1 MDIVNSN
8 PDQPVPPYYV
18 RGLALGLSAFLIG
31 IHLWTWVFTLPI
43 FLHGRADFRQ
53 LYTAGYLVRSGR
65 GHQLYDYDTQLH
77 FQNELVS
84 HGDIALPFIRP
95 AYQALLFAPLS
106 LLPYRTAYFAF
117 LAVNLALLWVSFR
130 LLRPRMNRL
139 AHVYPWLPAAMFLG
153 FLPVAA
159 ALIQGQD
166 SILLL
171 TLLAAALASV
181 DRDRELTAGT
191 LVGLGLF
198 KFQIVIPIALLFLAW
213 RRGRFFAGFALSSL
227 IAGTASVWLV
237 GLSQAGVYGRSL
249 VAMGS
254 GSAARADQLRYPI
267 AMNVMPNLH
276 GLIFGLAGARLSAFW
291 IAAATVVLSGVI
303 GLLVAARSPKNESG
317 ADSLMLA
324 ITASAVVSY
333 YLFIHDLSVLLI
345 PVVVTLDRFIEAEAT
360 GDELGRL
367 KTRAS
372 ALLFVS
378 PICMSYTPDYFY
390 VVSLPLLAFLGFL
403 MQRSGRPWLSA
414 A

>member
-1 MDIVNSN
+1 MVE
-8 PDQPVPPYYV
+8 
-18 RGLALGLSAFLIG
+18 LIFDS
-31 IHLWTWVFTLPI
+31 FTP
-43 FLHGRADFRQ
+43 Q
-53 LYTAGYLVRSGR
+53 
-65 GHQLYDYDTQLH
+65 DT

-117 LAVNLALLWVSFR
+117 LAVNLALLWLSFQ

-171 TLLAAALASV
+171 TLLAAALV
-181 DRDRELTAGT
+181 LLDRECELMAGI

-198 KFQIVIPIALLFLAW
+198 KFQIVIPIALLFLTW
-213 RRGRFFAGFALSSL
+213 RRWRFFAGFALSSL
-227 IAGTASVWLV
+227 AVGAASVWLV
-237 GLSQAGVYGRSL
+237 GISQAGIYLHSL
-249 VAMGS
+249 IAMGS

-267 AMNVMPNLH
+267 AMNIMANLH
-276 GLIFGLAGARLSAFW
+276 GLIFGLAGARVSAFW
-291 IAAATVVLSGVI
+291 IAAATVILSGVV
-303 GLLVAARSPKNESG
+303 GFLVAARPPKIERG
-317 ADSLMLA
+317 ADALILA

-333 YLFIHDLSVLLI
+333 YLFIHDLSILLVPI
-345 PVVVTLDRFIEAEAT
+345 VITLDRFIAAEAT

-367 KTRAS
+367 KARAS

-378 PICMSYTPDYFY
+378 PICMSYIPDYFY

-403 MQRSGRPWLSA
+403 MQRSDRSSPTEA
-414 A
+414 

>member
-1 MDIVNSN
+1 LDIVSSN

-18 RGLALGLSAFLIG
+18 KGLALGLSAFLIG

-324 ITASAVVSY
+324 ITASTVVSY

-378 PICMSYTPDYFY
+378 PICMSYIPDYFY

>member
-1 MDIVNSN
+1 LGIVNSN
-8 PDQPVPPYYV
+8 PAQPVPPYYV
-18 RGLALGLSAFLIG
+18 KGLALGLSAFLIG
-31 IHLWTWVFTLPI
+31 VHLWTWVFTLPI
-43 FLHGRADFRQ
+43 FLHGQADFRQ
-53 LYTAGYLVRSGR
+53 LYTAGYLVRSGHA
-65 GHQLYDYDTQLH
+65 HQLYDYDTQLH

-117 LAVNLALLWVSFR
+117 LAVNLALLWLSFQ

-171 TLLAAALASV
+171 TLLAATLV
-181 DRDRELTAGT
+181 LLDRECELMAGI

-198 KFQIVIPIALLFLAW
+198 KFQIVIPIALLFLTW
-213 RRGRFFAGFALSSL
+213 RRWRFFAGFALSSL
-227 IAGTASVWLV
+227 AVGAASVWLV
-237 GLSQAGVYGRSL
+237 GISQAGIYLHSL
-249 VAMGS
+249 IAMGS
-254 GSAARADQLRYPI
+254 GSAARTDQLRYPI
-267 AMNVMPNLH
+267 AMNIMANLH
-276 GLIFGLAGARLSAFW
+276 GLIFGLAGARVSAFW
-291 IAAATVVLSGVI
+291 IAAATVILSGVV
-303 GLLVAARSPKNESG
+303 GFLVAARPPKIERG
-317 ADSLMLA
+317 ADALILA

-333 YLFIHDLSVLLI
+333 YLFIHDLSILLVPI
-345 PVVVTLDRFIEAEAT
+345 VITLDRFIAAEAT

-367 KTRAS
+367 KARAS

-378 PICMSYTPDYFY
+378 PICMSYIPDYFY

-403 MQRSGRPWLSA
+403 MQRSNRSSPTEA
-414 A
+414 

>member
-1 MDIVNSN
+1 LDIVNSN

-65 GHQLYDYDTQLH
+65 AHQLYDYNTQLY

-106 LLPYRTAYFAF
+106 LLPYRIAYLAF
-117 LAVNLALLWVSFR
+117 LAVNLALVWVSFR

-139 AHVYPWLPAAMFLG
+139 AHVYRWLPAAMFLG

-171 TLLAAALASV
+171 TLLASALVSL
-181 DRDRELTAGT
+181 DRDRELTAGI

-198 KFQIVIPIALLFLAW
+198 KFQLVIPIALLFLAW

-227 IAGTASVWLV
+227 IVGTASVWLV
-237 GLSQAGVYGRSL
+237 GVSQTGVYVRSL

-254 GSAARADQLRYPI
+254 GSAPRADQLRYPI
-267 AMNVMPNLH
+267 SMNVMPNLH
-276 GLIFGLAGARLSAFW
+276 GLIFGLARARLSASW
-291 IAAATVVLSGVI
+291 IAAATVIVSGVV
-303 GLLVAARSPKNESG
+303 GLLVAARPPKNKSG

-324 ITASAVVSY
+324 ITASTVVSY

-345 PVVVTLDRFIEAEAT
+345 PIVVTLDRFIEAEAT

-367 KTRAS
+367 KARTS

-378 PICMSYTPDYFY
+378 PICMSYIPDYFC
-390 VVSLPLLAFLGFL
+390 VVSLPLLAFLGL
-403 MQRSGRPWLSA
+403 LLHCSGQPPRA
-414 A
+414 AA

>member
-1 MDIVNSN
+1 LDIVNSN

>member
-378 PICMSYTPDYFY
+378 PICMSYIPDYFY

>member
-1 MDIVNSN
+1 MNSN

-18 RGLALGLSAFLIG
+18 KGLALGLSAFLIG
-31 IHLWTWVFTLPI
+31 IHLWTWVFTLPV

-77 FQNELVS
+77 FQNELES

-106 LLPYRTAYFAF
+106 LLPYRTAYLAF
-117 LAVNLALLWVSFR
+117 LAVNMVLLWASFR

-139 AHVYPWLPAAMFLG
+139 AQVYRWLPAAMFLG

-166 SILLL
+166 SVLLL
-171 TLLAAALASV
+171 TLLAAALASL
-181 DRDRELTAGT
+181 DRDRELSAGM

-198 KFQIVIPIALLFLAW
+198 KFQIVIPIGLLFLAW
-213 RRGRFFAGFALSSL
+213 RRWRFFVGFALSSL
-227 IAGTASVWLV
+227 VVGVASVWLV
-237 GLSQAGVYGRSL
+237 GLSQAGVYVRSL
-249 VAMGS
+249 IAMGS
-254 GSAARADQLRYPI
+254 GSANRADQFRYPI
-267 AMNVMPNLH
+267 SLNVMPNLH
-276 GLIFGLAGARLSAFW
+276 GLIFGLAGARVSAFW
-291 IAAATVVLSGVI
+291 IATATVILSGVV
-303 GLLVAARSPKNESG
+303 GLLAAAGLPKDERG
-317 ADSLMLA
+317 ADALVLA

-333 YLFIHDLSVLLI
+333 YLFIHDLSVLLVPI
-345 PVVVTLDRFIEAEAT
+345 VITLDRFIEAEAT

-367 KTRAS
+367 KGRAS

-378 PICMSYTPDYFY
+378 PICMSYIPDYFY

-403 MQRSGRPWLSA
+403 MQRSGRSA
-414 A
+414 PTEA